1 VLLTR
6 LADEFAERYRRGERP
21 SLAEYVERYPSLA
34 ADIRE
39 AFPALVEVEQV
50 KEDHQEAAEQAGP
63 PTPALQQLGDF
74 RILREVGK
82 GGMGVV
88 YEAEQVS
95 LGRHVALKVLPR
107 NLLLDAKAKHR
118 FQREAKAAAKLH
130 HTNIVPV
137 FGVGEQDGLPYYVMQ
152 FIQGL
157 GLDEVLEELKKLQLG
172 NAQTGS
178 FPAGEPRVSQ
188 KGLSAVHVARS
199 LLTGEPPWVSDN
211 NEEEAAAPE
220 EAAPK
225 EEQGAGACRSPALS
239 DSFTPSSSSVV
250 LPGRR
255 REGSKSRHGK
265 PTYWQSVAS
274 IGAQVAEALEYAHKQ
289 GVLHRDVKPSNLLLD
304 TQGTVWV
311 TDFGLAKADDQPD
324 LTHTGDIL
332 GTLRYMPPEAFEG
345 KTDARSDVYSLGLT
359 LYELLALRPA
369 FEEKDRKRLIK
380 RVTQEEP
387 ARLRKL
393 NRDVPRDLE
402 TIVHKAIDRE
412 PAHRY
417 PTARE
422 LAADL
427 ERFID
432 DEPIRAR
439 RASLPERTARWCR
452 HNPALASLTA
462 ALLLVFGA
470 SFAAVTTLWLL
481 ADQRRVEA
489 KRERDATN
497 QQSQQAV
504 NHLYH
509 ALVGEAHAL
518 RLARADSYRPQVW
531 KRLRRALEL
540 QTPERDVDRLRQE
553 AVACLGDFV
562 GLEPTTWDDFP
573 ANIFALAAHPDGK
586 QVAVGLKD
594 GTLVLRSLSTGKETA
609 RLEEHSG
616 PVDRIA
622 FSPDGTWLVSLSGQT
637 VRLWRSKAD
646 GGWGPVQAKAP
657 GSAILV
663 SVAFSRDGK
672 PLAVCRAKAG
682 EVMELSLWD
691 LTDGTRTGRFQGP
704 KGQWIGGGALSP
716 DGGLLAVVA
725 GGDRI
730 LVWDVVRQEL
740 KHEVALRLF
749 SSARYVRFSGDGR
762 LLLCNHIDG
771 FVVYDTADFQ
781 RTFALRTDENFAHTF
796 SPKGALLAVASP
808 YGGSVRLF
816 NLANHRQEEV
826 AVLRAPVDETGR
838 VVFSGDGRKLIV
850 AAGRSMRVW
859 DLGGSGEKVLTAG
872 HDAGINSLA
881 FSPNGKLLAS
891 CGRGSSVRL
900 WDAVTGQPV
909 KTFAV
914 SASSFMKFLAFSP
927 DGQQLA
933 VGDGAD
939 FRCWDVAS
947 GKKAAQP
954 RGLGVS
960 AVRGV
965 AFSPDGRRFAAGGW
979 AGLTIWRVRRKPGK
993 TDGGPQLTLEA
1004 ESQVAKGFIR
1014 ALCFSPDGGKLAWVG
1029 GDYKVRLWDIP
1040 NSRPLPFPPAN
1051 PAGAL
1056 PIIAFQPNGH
1066 LVLVSPAQE
1075 AEVWDVVAG
1084 QKASTF
1090 GKGRLPPRGQF
1101 VRTKT
1106 ALSADGHRFAW
1117 QGGGV
1122 TVWDMHSR
1130 KLLAALPE
1138 DDSKVWA
1145 LALSPDGHRLAVGLS
1160 DGSLAIWHLAR
1171 VQNHLADLGLGW

>member
-1 VLLTR
+1 MSDPTSERSADFVLLTR
-6 LADEFAERYRRGERP
+6 LADEFAERYRLGERP
-21 SLAEYVERYPSLA
+21 SLTEYVERYPHLA
-34 ADIRE
+34 ADIGE
-39 AFPALVEVEQV
+39 VFPALVKVERV
-50 KEDHQEAAEQAGP
+50 KEDHQEAAGP
-63 PTPALQQLGDF
+63 AAAPPPPVLQQLGDF

-95 LGRHVALKVLPR
+95 LSRHVALKVLPR
-107 NLLLDAKAKHR
+107 SMLPDTKAKRR
-118 FQREAKAAAKLH
+118 FEREAKAAAKLH

-152 FIQGL
+152 FIQGQ
-157 GLDEVLEELKKLQLG
+157 GLDEVLWELKRLRPG
-172 NAQTGS
+172 AAGGVGVPCGS
-178 FPAGEPRVSQ
+178 RPDG
-188 KGLSAVHVARS
+188 SASDVARS
-199 LLTGEPPWVSDN
+199 LLTGRFAP
-211 NEEEAAAPE
+211 AAAATVDHAPPG
-220 EAAPK
+220 AADPDAPC
-225 EEQGAGACRSPALS
+225 ERSADTSGSSGTLPGAG
-239 DSFTPSSSSVV
+239 
-250 LPGRR
+250 PGRR
-255 REGSKSRHGK
+255 QA
-265 PTYWQSVAS
+265 TYWQSVAN
-274 IGAQVAEALEYAHKQ
+274 IGVQVAAALEYAHRQ
-289 GVLHRDVKPSNLLLD
+289 GITHRDIKPSNLLLD

-311 TDFGLAKADDQPD
+311 ADFGLAKADDQQN

-359 LYELLALRPA
+359 LYELLAFRPA
-369 FEEKDRKRLIK
+369 FEEKDRKRLLK
-380 RVTQEEP
+380 QVTQGEP
-387 ARLRKL
+387 ARLGKL
-393 NRDVPRDLE
+393 NRHVPRDLE

-417 PTARE
+417 PTAWE

-439 RASLPERTARWCR
+439 RVSLPERTARWCR

-470 SFAAVTTLWLL
+470 SFAAVTALWLL
-481 ADQRRVEA
+481 ADQRRVEVQ
-489 KRERDATN
+489 RERDSTN

-518 RLARADSYRPQVW
+518 RLARADGYRNQVW
-531 KRLRRALEL
+531 KRLRQALEL
-540 QTPERDVDRLRQE
+540 ETPDKDVDRLRQE

-562 GLEPTTWDDFP
+562 GLEPTTWDDFS
-573 ANIFALAAHPDGK
+573 ANIFALAAHPDGD
-586 QVAVGLKD
+586 QLAVGLQD

-609 RLEEHSG
+609 RLEKHPA
-616 PVDRIA
+616 PVTRIA
-622 FSPDGTWLVSLSGQT
+622 FSPDGTWLASLSGKT
-637 VRLWRSKAD
+637 VRLWRPKAD
-646 GGWGPVQAKAP
+646 GGWEPVQTRAP

-672 PLAVCRAKAG
+672 PLAICLDKVG
-682 EVMELSLWD
+682 EVMEVSLWD

-704 KGQWIGGGALSP
+704 KGYGIRSGALSP
-716 DGGLLAVVA
+716 DGGLLAAVV
-725 GGDRI
+725 GFGRI

-740 KHEVALRLF
+740 KHEVTLRLF
-749 SSARYVRFSGDGR
+749 SQAGYVAFSGDGR
-762 LLLCNHIDG
+762 LLLCSHTDG
-771 FVVYDTADFQ
+771 FVVFDTADFQ
-781 RTFALRTDENFAHTF
+781 RTFALRTDETFAHTF
-796 SPKGALLAVASP
+796 SPKGALLAVANP
-808 YGGSVRLF
+808 FGGSVQLF
-816 NLANHRQEEV
+816 NLANHQQEEV
-826 AVLRAPVDETGR
+826 ATLRSPAGAR
-838 VVFSGDGRKLIV
+838 NVVFSGDGRKLI
-850 AAGRSMRVW
+850 ATDRQYMRVW
-859 DLGGSGEKVLTAG
+859 DLAGSGEKVLMAG

-891 CGRGSSVRL
+891 CGRDSNVRL
-900 WDAVTGQPV
+900 WDAVTGKPV

-914 SASSFMKFLAFSP
+914 SDSSFMKFLGFSP
-927 DGQQLA
+927 DGQLLA

-947 GKKAAQP
+947 GKKAAEP
-954 RGLGVS
+954 RGLGVGP
-960 AVRGV
+960 VRGV
-965 AFSPDGRRFAAGGW
+965 AFSPDGRRFAAGGM
-979 AGLTIWRVRRKPGK
+979 AGLRIWRVRREPGK
-993 TDGGPQLTLEA
+993 TDGGSQLRLEA
-1004 ESQVAKGFIR
+1004 EAQVAKGVIN

-1029 GDYKVRLWDIP
+1029 NDYKVHLWDMP
-1040 NSRPLPFPPAN
+1040 NARPLPFHPAN

-1056 PIIAFQPNGH
+1056 PIITFHPDGH

-1090 GKGRLPPRGQF
+1090 GSGRLPSGGQL

-1117 QGGGV
+1117 QGGGCRSGTWPAANYWQRCRRT
-1122 TVWDMHSR
+1122 TVR
-1130 KLLAALPE
+1130 F
-1138 DDSKVWA
+1138 
-1145 LALSPDGHRLAVGLS
+1145 GHLR
-1160 DGSLAIWHLAR
+1160 
-1171 VQNHLADLGLGW
+1171 